1 MHVEVYLESAKNRAV
16 RLSQLLVTQAICMA
30 LQNYWMLAI

>member
-1 MHVEVYLESAKNRAV
+1 MHVEVYLESAENRAV
-16 RLSQLLVTQAICMA
+16 RSSQLLVAQAIYMA